1 MNSLEITKLLNKVK
15 IVVRETIETLKSYST
30 EDLIQYS
37 YLQENK
43 REMKAKV
50 DDIMNQVIFNQLEK
64 IGIPIL
70 SEEGEGGSSIE
81 NSGSTYRFIVDPL
94 DGTVNFVRGVGPSAI
109 SIALY
114 DGNTPIFGVVGNVSS
129 QEIIWGGK
137 KIGAF
142 IANKK
147 ISVSNIKMLCE
158 SVLCTGFPSRF
169 DVDNGQK
176 LLDYCAFMSQFGKVR
191 MVGAASISLMY
202 VAKGAAECYVE
213 DDIMLWD
220 VAAGL
225 AIVEGAG
232 GYVSYNKGNF
242 ENSLNVKA
250 SNGKIIL
257 DKGAIK

>member
-1 MNSLEITKLLNKVK
+1 MNVPEVTELLDKVK
-15 IVVRETIETLKSYST
+15 VIVKDAIDDLRSYAID
-30 EDLIQYS
+30 DLIQYS
-37 YLQENK
+37 YLKDNK

-70 SEEGEGGSSIE
+70 SEEGDFDVES
-81 NSGSTYRFIVDPL
+81 NRSTYRFIVDPL

-109 SIALY
+109 SISLC
-114 DGNTPIFGVVGNVSS
+114 DGNTPVFGVVGNVSS
-129 QEIIWGGK
+129 QEIFWGGK
-137 KIGAF
+137 LFGSF
-142 IANKK
+142 IADKK
-147 ISVSNIKMLCE
+147 ISVSDVKILNESILC
-158 SVLCTGFPSRF
+158 SGFPSRF
-169 DVDNGQK
+169 NVNNKQK
-176 LLDYCAFMSQFGKVR
+176 LSDYYAFMGQFGKVR
-191 MVGAASISLMY
+191 MIGAASISLIY
-202 VAKGAAECYVE
+202 VAKGAAECYLE

-232 GYVSYNKGNF
+232 GHVSYNKGNF

-257 DKGAIK
+257 DKDAK